1 MSGATIKPEDL
12 PIGPFTRIV
21 TAYPAFALPSA
32 STTTS
37 SSNKKG
43 KIIGGVIGGVVG
55 LLLLLAL
62 LWFLLRWRKR
72 RSRTRKGHEELGDSD
87 TAAPTPVQKQSEDRP
102 QIAQVRGAVTVPPAA
117 VLPTS
122 TSTTAA
128 APTARNLTTDPAT
141 GERSSAYDTLAPL
154 PTDLLSASPAGS
166 PPGSSLG
173 HGLAV
178 PPAALTGRP
187 DSPLSFSSLRHAR
200 SPSLSSVLSDYVDA
214 SEIAATP
221 ISASESS
228 VQPPGCVLS
237 GLRL

>member
-1 MSGATIKPEDL
+1 MSSATIQPEDL

-32 STTTS
+32 STTSTS
-37 SSNKKG
+37 TSSNKKG

-62 LWFLLRWRKR
+62 LYFLYRWRKR

-102 QIAQVRGAVTVPPAA
+102 QIAQVRGAVTVPPPAA
-117 VLPTS
+117 TGPTS
-122 TSTTAA
+122 STG
-128 APTARNLTTDPAT
+128 PTARTLTTDPAT

-154 PTDLLSASPAGS
+154 PTDVLSASPAGS

-178 PPAALTGRP
+178 PPTAMTGRP

-221 ISASESS
+221 ISASESCS
-228 VQPPGCVLS
+228 RQDVLWS
-237 GLRL
+237 ASL